1 MNRKLIIA
9 AAATIATI
17 ASIGNAVAGELY
29 GPVQTKPVL
38 VSTMNDRAAG
48 ITGGELYGLV
58 EHQQA
63 RIVMGKA
70 VVPATPASY
79 ALGGEWIQPVAMQDR
94 TGANTHLAE

>member
-29 GPVQTKPVL
+29 GAVQTKSVL
-38 VSTMNDRAAG
+38 VNTMNDRAAG

-58 EHQQA
+58 EQQQA
-63 RIVMGKA
+63 PIVMIQTA
-70 VVPATPASY
+70 RPATPANY
-79 ALGGEWIQPVAMQDR
+79 ALGGE
-94 TGANTHLAE
+94 